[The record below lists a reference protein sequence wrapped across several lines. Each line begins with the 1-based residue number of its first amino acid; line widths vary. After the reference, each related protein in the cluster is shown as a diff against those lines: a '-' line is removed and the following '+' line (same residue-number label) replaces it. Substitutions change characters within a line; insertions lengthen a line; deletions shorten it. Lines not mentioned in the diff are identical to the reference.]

1 MTIKPLYRAMLL
13 TLLAGAVI
21 ASIAAID
28 RKAKPT
34 PAKQNQ
40 ISKQAAVATPSPSAT
55 QSPDPALQAE
65 IDRIIDE
72 NHLEQTRVG
81 IFVMSL
87 RDGRVLYSRDADK
100 LFTPASNMKV
110 YTTAVAVDLL
120 GADYRWRTSIYA
132 AKQPGANGIING
144 DLTLYGR
151 GSPDLISKEKGD
163 APSLSRLADQIYQS
177 GVRQV
182 RGNIVGDESYF
193 RGEPFGVGWQWND
206 LQWYFGAEPSALSID
221 ENSIEVTI
229 APSNKKGS
237 SASVVVNP
245 NDSFVHLTNNTITAE
260 RDAPTSVGIIRELSG
275 NDLQVWGDFPE
286 SGRAF
291 STFLSV
297 HNPALWAANN
307 FKRALV
313 ARGIKVDG
321 NATSRDFRVIGSQ
334 EFDPQKSVEVASVNS
349 QPLGNIVRKTN
360 KESNNLYAELLLR
373 TIGKE
378 RGATAPDPDPRKNR
392 TRGDDEAGVAVVKT
406 WLAQNGISTRGLAIH
421 DGSGLSRLDLVT
433 PESTARL
440 LTAIAG
446 TKGSTIFHDSL
457 PIAGHDG
464 TLAGRLKGVGSQIV
478 AKTGSLTYVHSLSG
492 YATTSSGEVL
502 VFSILCNDTTV
513 GRGAVSAIDQI
524 AAAMVNSRE
533 LATRK

>member
-1 MTIKPLYRAMLL
+1 MLIKTFHRALL
-13 TLLAGAVI
+13 GTLLLAAVI
-21 ASIAAID
+21 VSLAAID

-34 PAKQNQ
+34 PAKPNQ
-40 ISKQAAVATPSPSAT
+40 ASKQANLAAPLPAAT
-55 QSPDPALQAE
+55 QSPDPALRAE
-65 IDRIIDE
+65 IDRIINE
-72 NHLEQTRVG
+72 SNLEQTRVG
-81 IFVMSL
+81 IFVMSV

-120 GADYRWRTSIYA
+120 GPDYRWRTSVYA
-132 AKQPGANGIING
+132 AKQPANGIIEG

-151 GSPDLISKEKGD
+151 GSPDLVSKEKGE
-163 APSLSRLADQIYQS
+163 APSLSRLVDQLYES
-177 GVRQV
+177 GVRHV

-193 RGEPFGVGWQWND
+193 RGELFGVGWQWND
-206 LQWYFGAEPSALSID
+206 LQWYFGAEPSALSVD

-237 SASVVVNP
+237 GASVVVNP
-245 NDSFVHLTNNTITAE
+245 NDSFVHLTNNTMTGE
-260 RDAPTSVGIIRELSG
+260 RDSPTSVGIIRDLSD
-275 NDLQVWGDFPE
+275 NDLRVWGEFPE

-291 STFLSV
+291 SAFLSI

-307 FKRALV
+307 FKRALI

-321 NATSRDFRVIGSQ
+321 NTTSRDFRVTNGQ
-334 EFDPQKSVEVASVNS
+334 ELDPAKSVELAFVSS
-349 QPLGNIVRKTN
+349 QPLATIVRKTN

-373 TIGKE
+373 AIGKE
-378 RGATAPDPDPRKNR
+378 RGSTAPDPDPRRNR
-392 TRGDDEAGVAVVKT
+392 TRGDDEAGVAVVRA
-406 WLAQNGISTRGLAIH
+406 WLAQNGISTRGVAIH

-440 LTAIAG
+440 LAAIAG
-446 TKGSTIFHDSL
+446 TKASTVFRDSL

-464 TLAGRLKGVGSQIV
+464 TLAGRMKGLGGQIV

-492 YATTSSGEVL
+492 YATTAGGEVL
-502 VFSILCNDTTV
+502 VFSILCNDAT
-513 GRGAVSAIDQI
+513 GGGAVAAIDRIASAI
-524 AAAMVNSRE
+524 VGSRE
-533 LATRK
+533 PTPGK